1 MEVVNENEIIMK
13 KLAIVYYSGYGHTKV
28 LAEEIKRGID
38 SIADVESALFDTQTF
53 KDSIDV
59 LDDYDAII
67 FVYGFCCHRI
77 KRIHGEKL

>member
-1 MEVVNENEIIMK
+1 MK
-13 KLAIVYYSGYGHTKV
+13 KLAIDLLRLWTYKI

-67 FVYGFCCHRI
+67 LYGFCCHRI
-77 KRIHGEKL
+77 KRVHGEKL